1 MGLKNSPKSKI
12 NVKTIKQETTR
23 NVCSEFSFEGA
34 QADVVSTVEVVY
46 HRHGPYG
53 AGVAHI
59 VNWEHNVYTETIRFL
74 YQLSISPPPPARPDH
89 GQRTELQHHQ
99 RQSPHYIRIG
109 LAWLNK
115 GHTMSVSMMSFT
127 GVPHCEWEV
136 RNNADSIILSISNSF
151 NVSLNPYLK
160 LIIGSDRTPKKSK
173 WHKFVN
179 LPPKNPDWLH
189 RYHRRCCPRQI
200 SVSDFVI
207 PDVEIESDLET
218 YQTCYP

>member
-1 MGLKNSPKSKI
+1 MLRILLWRRPGGCRLDRRSGLSQTRPLWREGSPHC
-12 NVKTIKQETTR
+12 ELR
-23 NVCSEFSFEGA
+23 PEF
-34 QADVVSTVEVVY
+34 
-46 HRHGPYG
+46 
-53 AGVAHI
+53 I
-59 VNWEHNVYTETIRFL
+59 YTETLRFL

-151 NVSLNPYLK
+151 NVSSNPYLI